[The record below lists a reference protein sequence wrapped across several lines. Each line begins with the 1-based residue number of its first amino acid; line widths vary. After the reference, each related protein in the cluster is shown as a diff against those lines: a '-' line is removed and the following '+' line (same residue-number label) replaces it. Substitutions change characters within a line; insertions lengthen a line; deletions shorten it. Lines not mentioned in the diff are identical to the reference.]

1 MNTIDGLNIGLI
13 IYTLETNTMI
23 EYTNEFLNYE
33 EGISNCCGARVI
45 EHSERCDDCQENCQ
59 VVEE

>member
-1 MNTIDGLNIGLI
+1 M
-13 IYTLETNTMI
+13 

-45 EHSERCDDCQENCQ
+45 EHSERCDACEENCK
-59 VVEE
+59 VISEDDLAD